1 MLEWPPK
8 PDTLEIKTTVLQ
20 LFDFYKNMVSFYSHM
35 TISGTVL
42 FTNTAQHLDGHIR
55 HVSLDMFTLT
65 KLETL

>member
-42 FTNTAQHLDGHIR
+42 FTNTAQHLA
-55 HVSLDMFTLT
+55 
-65 KLETL
+65 KY

>member
-35 TISGTVL
+35 TISVSVL
-42 FTNTAQHLDGHIR
+42 FTNTAQHLA
-55 HVSLDMFTLT
+55 
-65 KLETL
+65 KY